1 MIELSA
7 GNFQRVRPL
16 FNPLGFN
23 LAVDSVLA
31 GNTPGQVFADDP
43 VEPHLGL
50 LWNRQDALFL
60 AVHPGMEID
69 ISLVQ
74 RLEEVF
80 RRTIIPDARQRYI
93 PHLSLQWFP
102 IEWQNMLQDVLM
114 VWRPEKA
121 YRRLYLYKQIGV
133 DFRHGLLPG
142 YTVERINQRTLQS
155 DLLNRDQVLGWIESF
170 WASPDIFLERGFGYC
185 VTTNDAITSWCLSVF
200 NYQNRFELGVAT
212 AEQFR
217 QLGLAS
223 LAVASCLEYC
233 LLNDLIPEWHCWE
246 NNIPSIKL
254 AEKVGFEQRL
264 SYPAYQLQT
273 GLIYSGD

>member
-7 GNFQRVRPL
+7 EYYQRVRPL

-23 LAVDSVLA
+23 LAINSVLA

-43 VEPHLGL
+43 AEPHLAL

-60 AVHPGMEID
+60 AGLPGLDPD
-69 ISLVQ
+69 ISQLQWV
-74 RLEEVF
+74 EEVI

-93 PHLSLQWFP
+93 PHLSIQWFP
-102 IEWQNMLQDVLM
+102 VDLQTRLPDVLTD
-114 VWRPEKA
+114 WQPEKA

-133 DFRHGLLPG
+133 DYRHGLLPG
-142 YTVERINQRTLQS
+142 YTVERISQRTLQS

-170 WASPDIFLERGFGYC
+170 WASPEIFLERGFGYC
-185 VTTNDAITSWCLSVF
+185 VFTNDVITSWCLTVF
-200 NYQNRFELGVAT
+200 NYGNRFELGVAT
-212 AEQFR
+212 AERYR
-217 QLGLAS
+217 QQGLAS
-223 LAVASCLEYC
+223 LAVALCLEYC

-273 GLIYSGD
+273 GLTYSG